1 VEKKERRKKKER
13 RREKERRCK
22 VAKKLE
28 YIFYEPPSPF
38 LHIKDSF
45 NTFSAD

>member
-1 VEKKERRKKKER
+1 MLRKRKRERARER
-13 RREKERRCK
+13 EREK